1 MFFLLF
7 LQQKNYTYPAPNAIT
22 VIFAGKECSFFDRK
36 FGQSAG
42 NPYLCSDYH
51 KTASMK
57 SKKVLRLLWLFILAL
72 SFQVTPAQ
80 ETQKVKVGFYPLNGY
95 QNKKGNRKSGYGYD
109 FLQLVRR
116 FSNLNF
122 EYVGYDKTWE
132 ENLQMLEDGEIDLM
146 TGAHKTPE
154 REKIFDFSYPIGSNS
169 INLYAREDETR
180 YRPEDYT
187 SYNGMVIG
195 LIDGDVSAERLKTFA
210 AEMHFSYYPIYY
222 QEFDELYEAI
232 TSHKVDA
239 ICESSLLRTRHLRI
253 LDSFANENFYA
264 IVKRGNK
271 ELLSQINDAISD
283 MHRVERDWSLRLNQ
297 DNYFFDVADSKIDFS
312 EKEKKYIANYSN
324 NKKKIIVATDQDWKP
339 YSWYEDGE
347 YHGLIVDFFDSMMRL
362 AGIDY
367 QFYVTDKP
375 IINDEIMSNPAIDL
389 YLGSMDG
396 VQEAEQKGFV
406 VTPVYMEPTIALL
419 RRKDKPQLH
428 TIALSHTT
436 PVLNRIASITNKVEF
451 ILFDNP
457 EATVKAVIDGRADAT
472 YMYNYTAQRYVEEDR
487 TGQLMISFE
496 MGQNV
501 PLRMVGREDDD
512 HELISILTQCIHNVS
527 QADQY
532 NMATKYLTPAA
543 PQVSFIDFVRQH
555 QISFILLL
563 ASIIIAVLL
572 YQRHQN
578 KIINRHDRAARKA
591 AEAANEAK
599 TTFLFNMSHDIRTP
613 MNAIIGFTELLRRN
627 NDNPELRLNYIDKIS
642 KSSKV
647 LLSIINNVLE
657 MARIESGHIQ
667 LEEDVLKTGAI
678 GESLYPVMEQL
689 MVAKGISFSN
699 SIDVK
704 HPYIYCD
711 KAKVREVLL
720 NLLSNAYKYTNT
732 GGKVELRIYEID
744 CEKEGYARYVTKVSD
759 TGIGM
764 KAEFLE
770 HIFDQF
776 SREHNTTENKI
787 EGTGLGMSIVKRYVE
802 LMGGTIKVES
812 EVGVGST
819 FTVTIDHRIA
829 EPETPAVDVEE
840 VEAQKQFAGRRI
852 LLTEDNELNAEIAME
867 ILSEAGFEVDHAEN
881 GKISVEMLEKAE
893 PNYYDVVLMDVQMP
907 VMNGYEA
914 TRLIRKLD
922 DPAKASIPVI
932 AMTANAFEED
942 KRTAKEAGM
951 DAHLAKP
958 IDVQAL
964 FTTLAEFVK

>member
-1 MFFLLF
+1 
-7 LQQKNYTYPAPNAIT
+7 
-22 VIFAGKECSFFDRK
+22 
-36 FGQSAG
+36 
-42 NPYLCSDYH
+42 
-51 KTASMK
+51 MK
-57 SKKVLRLLWLFILAL
+57 SNKTYENLIRFKHHTALHLLCLLILSMGCQL
-72 SFQVTPAQ
+72 SQAQDTDAAEAVQSQSVTANSK
-80 ETQKVKVGFYPLNGY
+80 KVKVGFFPLDGY

-122 EYVGYDKTWE
+122 EYVGYDKSWE
-132 ENLQMLEDGEIDLM
+132 ENLQMLEDGEIDIM

-154 REKIFDFSYPIGSNS
+154 REKTFDFSYPIGTNS

-180 YRPEDYT
+180 FKQEDYNT
-187 SYNGMVIG
+187 YNGMVVG
-195 LIDGDVSAERLKTFA
+195 LVEGSISIERLKTFA
-210 AEMHFSYYPIYY
+210 AEMHFTYYPVFF
-222 QEFDELYEAI
+222 QEFSQLNEAI
-232 TSHKVDA
+232 ASHTVDA

-253 LDSFANENFYA
+253 LDSFANENIYA
-264 IVKRGNK
+264 IVKHGNK
-271 ELLSQINDAISD
+271 ELLNQVNNAIFE

-297 DNYFFDVADSKIDFS
+297 DNYYFDASDTRVDFS
-312 EKEKKYIANYSN
+312 DEEKKFIADYSDG
-324 NKKKIIVATDQDWKP
+324 KKKIIVATDQDWKP

-347 YHGLIVDFFDSMMRL
+347 YHGLIVDFFDSMMRV

-367 QFYVTDKP
+367 EFYVTSQS
-375 IINDEIMSNPAIDL
+375 IISDDIMRNPAIDL
-389 YLGSMDG
+389 YLGSMDD
-396 VQEAEQKGFV
+396 VQEAEQKGY
-406 VTPVYMEPTIALL
+406 VTTPIYMEPTIALL
-419 RRKDKPQLH
+419 RRKDQPTLR
-428 TIALSHTT
+428 TVALSRTT
-436 PVLNRIASITNKVEF
+436 PVLNRIASMTNKVEF
-451 ILFDNP
+451 IVFDSP
-457 EATVKAVIDGRADAT
+457 EAAVNAVNDGRADAT

-487 TGQLMISFE
+487 TGRLMISFE

-501 PLRMVGREDDD
+501 PLRMIAREENG

-543 PQVSFIDFVRQH
+543 PQISFIDFVRQH
-555 QISFILLL
+555 QIPVILLL
-563 ASIIIAVLL
+563 AGIVIAILL

-578 KIINRHDRAARKA
+578 AIINRHDRAARKA

-613 MNAIIGFTELLRRN
+613 MNAIIGFTELLKRN
-627 NDNPELRLNYIDKIS
+627 NDDPELRLNYIDKIS
-642 KSSKV
+642 KSSNV

-667 LEEDVLKTGAI
+667 LEEAPMKAGTI
-678 GESLYPVMEQL
+678 GESLYPVMEQ
-689 MVAKGISFSN
+689 MMTSKGIEFKN
-699 SIDVK
+699 SIEVE
-704 HPYIYCD
+704 HPYIYGD
-711 KAKVREVLL
+711 KTKIREILL
-720 NLLSNAYKYTNT
+720 NLLSNAYKYTNP
-732 GGKVELRIYEID
+732 GGKAELRIYEIE
-744 CEKEGYARYVTKVSD
+744 CEKEGYARYITKVSD

-764 KAEFLE
+764 KPEFLE

-802 LMGGTIKVES
+802 LMNGTIQVES

-829 EPETPAVDVEE
+829 EPETPAVNVEE
-840 VEAQKQFAGRRI
+840 VEAQKQFAGHRI

-867 ILSEAGFEVDHAEN
+867 ILSEAGFVVEHAEN
-881 GKISVEMLEKAE
+881 GKISVEMLQKAD
-893 PNYYDVVLMDVQMP
+893 PGYYDLILMDVQMP

-914 TRLIRKLD
+914 TREIRKLS
-922 DPAKASIPVI
+922 DPAKATIPII

-964 FTTLAEFVK
+964 FTTLADFIQHSSAQLP

>member
-1 MFFLLF
+1 
-7 LQQKNYTYPAPNAIT
+7 
-22 VIFAGKECSFFDRK
+22 
-36 FGQSAG
+36 
-42 NPYLCSDYH
+42 
-51 KTASMK
+51 MK
-57 SKKVLRLLWLFILAL
+57 SNKTYENLIRFKHHTALHLLCLLILSMGCQL
-72 SFQVTPAQ
+72 SQAQDTDAAEAVQSQSVTANSK
-80 ETQKVKVGFYPLNGY
+80 KVKVGFFPLDGY

-122 EYVGYDKTWE
+122 EYVGYDKSWE
-132 ENLQMLEDGEIDLM
+132 ENLQMLEDGEIDIM

-154 REKIFDFSYPIGSNS
+154 REKTFDFSYPIGTNS

-180 YRPEDYT
+180 FKQEDYNT
-187 SYNGMVIG
+187 YNGMVVG
-195 LIDGDVSAERLKTFA
+195 LVEGSISIERLKTFA
-210 AEMHFSYYPIYY
+210 AEMHFTYYPVFF
-222 QEFDELYEAI
+222 QEFSQLNEAI
-232 TSHKVDA
+232 ASHTVDA

-253 LDSFANENFYA
+253 LDSFANENIYA
-264 IVKRGNK
+264 IVKHGNK
-271 ELLSQINDAISD
+271 ELLNQVNNAIFE

-297 DNYFFDVADSKIDFS
+297 DNYYFDALDTRVDFS
-312 EKEKKYIANYSN
+312 DEEKMFIADYSDG
-324 NKKKIIVATDQDWKP
+324 KKKIIVATDQDWKP

-347 YHGLIVDFFDSMMRL
+347 YHGLIVDFFDSMMRV

-367 QFYVTDKP
+367 EFYVTSQS
-375 IINDEIMSNPAIDL
+375 IISDDIMRNPAIDL
-389 YLGSMDG
+389 YLGSMDD
-396 VQEAEQKGFV
+396 VQEAEQKGY
-406 VTPVYMEPTIALL
+406 VTTPIYMEPTIALL
-419 RRKDKPQLH
+419 RRKDQPTLR
-428 TIALSHTT
+428 TVALSRTT
-436 PVLNRIASITNKVEF
+436 PVLNRIASMTNKVEF
-451 ILFDNP
+451 IVFDSP
-457 EATVKAVIDGRADAT
+457 EAAVNAVNDGRADAT

-487 TGQLMISFE
+487 TGRLMISFE

-501 PLRMVGREDDD
+501 PLRMIAREENG

-543 PQVSFIDFVRQH
+543 PQISFIDFVRQH
-555 QISFILLL
+555 QIPVILLL
-563 ASIIIAVLL
+563 AGIVIAILL

-578 KIINRHDRAARKA
+578 AIINRHDRAARKA

-613 MNAIIGFTELLRRN
+613 MNAIIGFTELLKRN
-627 NDNPELRLNYIDKIS
+627 NDDPELRLNYIDKIS
-642 KSSKV
+642 KSSNV

-667 LEEDVLKTGAI
+667 LEEAPMKTGTI
-678 GESLYPVMEQL
+678 GESLYPVMEQ
-689 MVAKGISFSN
+689 MMTSKGIEFKT
-699 SIDVK
+699 SIEVE
-704 HPYIYCD
+704 HPYIYGD
-711 KAKVREVLL
+711 KTKIREILL
-720 NLLSNAYKYTNT
+720 NLLSNAYKYTNP
-732 GGKVELRIYEID
+732 GGKAELRIYEIE
-744 CEKEGYARYVTKVSD
+744 CEKEGYARYITKVSD

-764 KAEFLE
+764 KPEFLE

-802 LMGGTIKVES
+802 LMNGTIQVES

-829 EPETPAVDVEE
+829 EPETPAVNVEE
-840 VEAQKQFAGRRI
+840 VEAQKQFAGHRI

-867 ILSEAGFEVDHAEN
+867 ILSEAGFEVEHAEN
-881 GKISVEMLEKAE
+881 GKISVEMLQKAD
-893 PNYYDVVLMDVQMP
+893 PGYYDLILMDVQMP

-914 TRLIRKLD
+914 TREIRKLS
-922 DPAKASIPVI
+922 DPAKATISII

-964 FTTLAEFVK
+964 FTTLADFIQHSSAQLP